1 MPRTRVHELAKEL
14 NVSSKEIISKLEGIG
29 KPVSNHMSSVDEGDV
44 SRLKKEF
51 ASAEKLPTPKA
62 ENKNPKAA
70 EVIGKPA
77 KTVEKST
84 GEVVE
89 KKPPAD
95 ITPPTRPVDAD
106 GKTLPPRPRPVGPD
120 GQPLPLRPRPLG
132 PDGKPLP
139 PRPRPLG
146 PDGQPLPPRPRPLGP
161 DGQPLPPRPRPLG
174 PDGKP
179 LPPRPRLGPDGQPL
193 PPRPRPLGP
202 DGQPLPRRPRP
213 VGPDGQPLPP
223 RPRPV
228 GPDGQPLPPRP
239 RPVGPDGK
247 PLPPRPRLGVDGQP
261 LPPRPRPVGPDGQPL
276 PPRPRLGPDGK
287 PLPPRPRPVG
297 PDGKPLPPRPPRQDG
312 TRPPRDGNRP
322 PRPDGSRSPRPD
334 GSRPPYQGG
343 NRPPRD
349 GSRPPY
355 QGGQGGSRPP
365 FQGNQQGGRPGG
377 APGSRPPFGGGRP
390 GGAPGGRP
398 APATRGK
405 DDKKPETST
414 RGDKRTIWNR
424 QQHAQTM
431 GAKKD
436 RKDSFG
442 SEKTI
447 DRKGKKPA
455 IKKAPVKRIEPD
467 ISMITVAE
475 TITVRDLAEKL
486 MRSNA
491 DIIKILMKQ
500 GVMVTANQTITF
512 EAASLVAESYNVL
525 VEEYVEVDVFH
536 EAFSSTPEDDTNLEP
551 RPPVVVVM
559 GHVDHGKTSLLDVIR
574 NANVQKSE
582 AGGITQHIGAYSIK
596 IDDRRVTFLDT
607 PGHEAF
613 TAMRMRGAQVTDIAI
628 LVVAADDGVMPQTVE
643 AINHAKAAGVEI
655 LVAITMMDKENA
667 NPDNVK
673 RQLTEHGLQPE
684 DWGGTTITVPVSARQ
699 KMGID
704 QLLEMILLTAE
715 MKELRANPNK
725 SARGSIIEA
734 KLDKGRGPVATV
746 LVQEGTLKV
755 GDPVVA
761 GGSFGKI
768 RAMTDSRG
776 RNVKLAGPSMPVEII
791 GLAEVPTT
799 GDILYTAQNE
809 KQARQL
815 AESVKA
821 KERVGMIKTT
831 TKVSLDD
838 LFSQIQAGQIKDL
851 NVVVKADVQGSVE
864 ALRSSL
870 EKLSNDEVRVRIIHT
885 GAGAVTES
893 DVMLASASNAII
905 IGFNVRPE
913 PVAKSVAESE
923 KVDVRF
929 YSVIYSAI
937 DDIEAAMKGML
948 DPEFEE
954 KIMGHAEIRQIFKAS
969 NIGTIGG
976 CYITEGKV
984 TRNAK
989 VRIVRDGRVIY
1000 DGTLDTLK
1008 RFKDD
1013 VREVASGYECGM
1025 LFRNYTDIKEGD
1037 KVEAYTMEEI
1047 PR

>member
-1 MPRTRVHELAKEL
+1 MPKTRVHELAKEL
-14 NVSSKEIISKLEGIG
+14 NLSAKELMVKMETYG
-29 KPVSNHMSSVDEGDV
+29 KIVTNHMSSLDESDV
-44 SRLKKEF
+44 SRLRTELKKPTQPVEKP
-51 ASAEKLPTPKA
+51 ASAKPEPAASAPAEKA
-62 ENKNPKAA
+62 NPQH
-70 EVIGKPA
+70 
-77 KTVEKST
+77 
-84 GEVVE
+84 
-89 KKPPAD
+89 
-95 ITPPTRPVDAD
+95 
-106 GKTLPPRPRPVGPD
+106 PRPVNAEGNS
-120 GQPLPLRPRPLG
+120 LPPRPRPLG

-139 PRPRPLG
+139 PRPRPVDAEG
-146 PDGQPLPPRPRPLGP
+146 NPLPPRPRPLGP
-161 DGQPLPPRPRPLG
+161 DGKPLPPRPRPVDADGNPLPSRPRLGPDGKPLPPLPRPLG

-202 DGQPLPRRPRP
+202 DG
-213 VGPDGQPLPP
+213 
-223 RPRPV
+223 
-228 GPDGQPLPPRP
+228 
-239 RPVGPDGK
+239 
-247 PLPPRPRLGVDGQP
+247 
-261 LPPRPRPVGPDGQPL
+261 
-276 PPRPRLGPDGK
+276 K
-287 PLPPRPRPVG
+287 PLPPRPRPVDAEG
-297 PDGKPLPPRPPRQDG
+297 NPLPPRPRPTEGANVVTERETRTTYAQREDRP
-312 TRPPRDGNRP
+312 TDSRPPRDGNRP
-322 PRPDGSRSPRPD
+322 PYQGGQQGGNRPPRDGN
-334 GSRPPYQGG
+334 RPPYQGGQQGG

-355 QGGQGGSRPP
+355 QGGQQGGNRPPRDGSRPP
-365 FQGNQQGGRPGG
+365 YQGGQQGGNRPPRDGSRPPYQGGQSGTRPAGAPGSRPPYQGGQGGNRPGG
-377 APGSRPPFGGGRP
+377 APGSGGRPAFGGGGRP
-390 GGAPGGRP
+390 GGAPGARP
-398 APATRGK
+398 GGPGGSRGK

-414 RGDKRTIWNR
+414 RGDKRTIWNS
-424 QQHAQTM
+424 QQHAQRV
-431 GAKKD
+431 GSKKD
-436 RKDSFG
+436 KKDVFSNEN
-442 SEKTI
+442 SQAL
-447 DRKGKKPA
+447 DRKNRGNKTA
-455 IKKAPVKRIEPD
+455 VKKAPPKRVEPD
-467 ISMITVAE
+467 VSLITVAE

-491 DIIKILMKQ
+491 DIIKVLMKQ
-500 GVMVTANQTITF
+500 GVMVTANQMITF
-512 EAASLVAESYNVL
+512 EAASLVAESFNVL
-525 VEEYVEVDVFH
+525 VEEYVEVDVFE
-536 EAFSSTPEDDTNLEP
+536 EAFASKPDDEENMEL

-582 AGGITQHIGAYSIK
+582 AGGITQHIGAYSIELNDK
-596 IDDRRVTFLDT
+596 RLTFLDT

-655 LVAITMMDKENA
+655 IVAITMMDKENA
-667 NPDNVK
+667 NPDKVK
-673 RQLTEHGLQPE
+673 AQLAEHGLQPE
-684 DWGGTTITVPVSARQ
+684 DWGGQTITVEVSARQ

-704 QLLEMILLTAE
+704 TLLEMILLTAE

-725 SARGSIIEA
+725 PARGSVIEA
-734 KLDKGRGPVATV
+734 KLDKGRGPVATI
-746 LVQEGTLKV
+746 LVQEGTLNV
-755 GDPVVA
+755 GDPIVA
-761 GGSFGKI
+761 GACFGKV

-776 RNVKLAGPSMPVEII
+776 RNVKTAGPSTPVEII

-799 GDILYTAQNE
+799 GDTIYTAINE

-815 AESVKA
+815 SESVKA

-831 TKVSLDD
+831 GKVSLDD
-838 LFSQIQAGQIKDL
+838 LFNQIQAGQIKDL

-864 ALRSSL
+864 ALRGSL
-870 EKLSNDEVRVRIIHT
+870 EKLSNEEVRVRIIHT

-929 YSVIYSAI
+929 YSVIYAAI

-954 KIMGHAEIRQIFKAS
+954 KIMGHAEIREIFKAS
-969 NIGTIGG
+969 SVGTIAG

-1000 DGTLDTLK
+1000 DGSLDTLR

-1025 LFRNYTDIKEGD
+1025 LFKNYNDIREGD

>member
-1 MPRTRVHELAKEL
+1 MPKTRVHELAKEL
-14 NVSSKEIISKLEGIG
+14 NVSSKELITKMEAYGR
-29 KPVSNHMSSVDEGDV
+29 PVSNHMSSLDENDV
-44 SRLKKEF
+44 SRIRKDF
-51 ASAEKLPTPKA
+51 P
-62 ENKNPKAA
+62 
-70 EVIGKPA
+70 KPA
-77 KTVEKST
+77 APIKEQ
-84 GEVVE
+84 
-89 KKPPAD
+89 P
-95 ITPPTRPVDAD
+95 ITRPA
-106 GKTLPPRPRPVGPD
+106 TSENPPPHQGPRLGSD
-120 GQPLPLRPRPLG
+120 GQPMPPRPRPLG
-132 PDGKPLP
+132 PDGRPLP
-139 PRPRPLG
+139 PRPRLG
-146 PDGQPLPPRPRPLGP
+146 PDGQPLPPRPRLGP

-202 DGQPLPRRPRP
+202 DGKPLPPRPRL
-213 VGPDGQPLPP
+213 GPDGQPLPP
-223 RPRPV
+223 RPRP
-228 GPDGQPLPPRP
+228 
-239 RPVGPDGK
+239 
-247 PLPPRPRLGVDGQP
+247 
-261 LPPRPRPVGPDGQPL
+261 
-276 PPRPRLGPDGK
+276 LGPDGK
-287 PLPPRPRPVG
+287 PLPPRPRPVDAQG
-297 PDGKPLPPRPPRQDG
+297 NPLPPRPRPRPVEGTSTVNTESPTPQTTGRATAPPQRHEGPRPNRDG
-312 TRPPRDGNRP
+312 ARPDSRPPRDGNRP
-322 PRPDGSRSPRPD
+322 PRD
-334 GSRPPYQGG
+334 GSRPPYQGGQGG

-355 QGGQGGSRPP
+355 QGGQGGNRPPRDGSRPP
-365 FQGNQQGGRPGG
+365 YQGGNRPAGTGGAPGSRPPYQGGGGRPGG
-377 APGSRPPFGGGRP
+377 APGSRPAFGGGARP
-390 GGAPGGRP
+390 GGAPG
-398 APATRGK
+398 ARGK
-405 DDKKPETST
+405 DEKKPETST

-424 QQHAQTM
+424 QQHVQTV
-431 GAKKD
+431 GARRDRRDNFGNENSQVLD
-436 RKDSFG
+436 RKKG
-442 SEKTI
+442 NKT
-447 DRKGKKPA
+447 A
-455 IKKAPVKRIEPD
+455 VKKAPVQRVEPN

-475 TITVRDLAEKL
+475 AITVRDLAEKL

-491 DIIKILMKQ
+491 DIIKVLMKQ

-512 EAASLVAESYNVL
+512 EAASLVAESFNVL
-525 VEEYVEVDVFH
+525 VEEYVEVDVFV
-536 EAFSSTPEDDTNLEP
+536 EAFSSTTEDEANLEP

-574 NANVQKSE
+574 DANVQKSE

-596 IDDRRVTFLDT
+596 LDDRRLTFLDT

-628 LVVAADDGVMPQTVE
+628 LVVAADDGVMPQTIE

-655 LVAITMMDKENA
+655 IVAITMMDKENA
-667 NPDNVK
+667 NPDRVK
-673 RQLTEHGLQPE
+673 QQLTEHGLQPE
-684 DWGGTTITVPVSARQ
+684 DWGGQTITVPVSARQ
-699 KMGID
+699 RMGID
-704 QLLEMILLTAE
+704 TLLEMILLTAE
-715 MKELRANPNK
+715 MKELRADPNK

-761 GGSFGKI
+761 GASFGKI
-768 RAMTDSRG
+768 RAMIDSRG
-776 RNVKLAGPSMPVEII
+776 RNVKQAGPSMPVEII

-815 AESVKA
+815 SESVRA

-831 TKVSLDD
+831 SKVSLDD

-864 ALRSSL
+864 ALRNSL

-923 KVDVRF
+923 NVDIRF

-937 DDIEAAMKGML
+937 DDIQAAMKGML
-948 DPEFEE
+948 DPEYEE

-969 NIGTIGG
+969 SIGTIAG
-976 CYITEGKV
+976 CYITEGRV
-984 TRNAK
+984 TRNAQ

-1000 DGTLDTLK
+1000 DGTLDTLR

-1025 LFRNYTDIKEGD
+1025 LFRNYSDIKEGD

>member
-14 NVSSKEIISKLEGIG
+14 NVSTKELISKLEAYG
-29 KPVSNHMSSVDEGDV
+29 KAVTNHMSALDDNDV
-44 SRLKKEF
+44 SRLRNDYSIKK
-51 ASAEKLPTPKA
+51 PTT
-62 ENKNPKAA
+62 N
-70 EVIGKPA
+70 
-77 KTVEKST
+77 TTKST
-84 GEVVE
+84 TMA
-89 KKPPAD
+89 PS
-95 ITPPTRPVDAD
+95 TPIVR
-106 GKTLPPRPRPVGPD
+106 D
-120 GQPLPLRPRPLG
+120 GQPL
-132 PDGKPLP
+132 
-139 PRPRPLG
+139 
-146 PDGQPLPPRPRPLGP
+146 
-161 DGQPLPPRPRPLG
+161 
-174 PDGKP
+174 
-179 LPPRPRLGPDGQPL
+179 
-193 PPRPRPLGP
+193 
-202 DGQPLPRRPRP
+202 RPRP

-239 RPVGPDGK
+239 RPVGPDGQ
-247 PLPPRPRLGVDGQP
+247 PLPPRPRPVGPDGRP

-276 PPRPRLGPDGK
+276 PPRPRPVGPDGK

-297 PDGKPLPPRPPRQDG
+297 PDGKPLPPRPRPIGPDGQPLPPRPRPVGPDG
-312 TRPPRDGNRP
+312 QPLPPRPRPVASGVQPPSQPPSKENSDSLQKDSADTRQPREGNRPPRDGNRP
-322 PRPDGSRSPRPD
+322 PNQGGQNTSRPPRDGFRPPRDGNRPPHQGASRPPRD
-334 GSRPPYQGG
+334 SSKPPYQGG
-343 NRPPRD
+343 AQGGRPPRD
-349 GSRPPY
+349 ANRPPY
-355 QGGQGGSRPP
+355 QGGQGAPRPSY
-365 FQGNQQGGRPGG
+365 QGGNPGGARPGGPQSGGRP
-377 APGSRPPFGGGRP
+377 AFGGSRP
-390 GGAPGGRP
+390 GGAPGGP
-398 APATRGK
+398 RGK
-405 DDKKPETST
+405 DDKKPETAGA
-414 RGDKRTIWNR
+414 RDDKRNIWSR
-424 QQHAQTM
+424 QQHIQTA
-431 GAKKD
+431 GNKKDKKDAFGKENRQALDRGPRSSKPAAKKL
-436 RKDSFG
+436 
-442 SEKTI
+442 
-447 DRKGKKPA
+447 P
-455 IKKAPVKRIEPD
+455 PKRVEPD
-467 ISMITVAE
+467 VSLITVDE
-475 TITVRDLAEKL
+475 IITVRDLAEKL

-491 DIIKILMKQ
+491 DVIKALMKL
-500 GVMVTANQTITF
+500 GVMVTANQTIDFDT
-512 EAASLVAESYNVL
+512 ATMVAETFNVL
-525 VEEYVEVDVFH
+525 VEKYIEVDVFA
-536 EAFSSTPEDDTNLEP
+536 EAFSSSPENEESLEP

-574 NANVQKSE
+574 NANVQQQE

-596 IDDRRVTFLDT
+596 VDGKRVTFLDT

-628 LVVAADDGVMPQTVE
+628 LVVAADDGVMPQTIE

-655 LVAITMMDKENA
+655 IVAITMIDKDSA
-667 NPDNVK
+667 NPDKVK
-673 RQLTEHGLQPE
+673 AQLAEHGLQPE
-684 DWGGTTITVPVSARQ
+684 DWGGQTITVEVSSRQ
-699 KMGID
+699 KIGID
-704 QLLEMILLTAE
+704 TLLEMILLTAE

-725 SARGSIIEA
+725 SARGSVIEA

-761 GGSFGKI
+761 GACFGKI

-776 RNVKLAGPSMPVEII
+776 RSVKTAGPSMPVEII

-815 AESVKA
+815 AETVVA
-821 KERVGMIKTT
+821 KGRVNMIKSTQG
-831 TKVSLDD
+831 KVSLDD
-838 LFSQIQAGQIKDL
+838 LFNQIQAGQIKDL

-913 PVAKSVAESE
+913 PVAKAVAESE
-923 KVDVRF
+923 NVDVRF

-954 KIMGHAEIRQIFKAS
+954 KIMGHAEIREIFKAS
-969 NIGTIGG
+969 SVGTIAG
-976 CYITEGKV
+976 CYVTEGRV
-984 TRNAK
+984 TRSAK

-1000 DGTLDTLK
+1000 DGTLDTLR

-1025 LFRNYTDIKEGD
+1025 LFKNYSDIKEGD